1 MLSGVRMKPVDEVLA
16 SPIVQQTAFWS
27 EVKKNLGVG
36 TGAYAFKLPKSDV
49 AGCSGQSGSQEAD
62 VLVVQQQL
70 DAQHSIAYV
79 PYGPEI
85 EPVDGMHGPFLEELS
100 ESLRAY
106 LPSSCI
112 ALRYD
117 LCWESFWSGEEDFYD
132 ERGQWQGP
140 PDAPVQEMRFNFG
153 TQNWGF
159 KKAQSNLLPSNTVFL
174 NLLQS
179 EAALLAGMKS
189 KTRYN
194 IRLAARKGVVVDELG
209 MDQLDL
215 WYALYS
221 ETARRNGIY
230 LHELEYFRAV
240 LEARKSRNAQP
251 TEVILL
257 LARRDEL
264 PLAAMFL
271 VVSGSRATYLY
282 GASATENKALMG
294 SYALQW
300 AAVQKAKRM
309 GCSEYD
315 MFGVAPNADPEHPM
329 YGLYRFKT
337 GFGGRLYHRMGS
349 WDYPIQDEA
358 YTYFSAME
366 MTSRGYH
373 L

>member
-27 EVKKNLGVG
+27 EVKMNLGVG

-159 KKAQSNLLPSNTVFL
+159 KKAQSNLLPSNTVFF
-174 NLLQS
+174 
-179 EAALLAGMKS
+179 K
-189 KTRYN
+189 
-194 IRLAARKGVVVDELG
+194 
-209 MDQLDL
+209 
-215 WYALYS
+215 
-221 ETARRNGIY
+221 
-230 LHELEYFRAV
+230 F
-240 LEARKSRNAQP
+240 
-251 TEVILL
+251 
-257 LARRDEL
+257 
-264 PLAAMFL
+264 
-271 VVSGSRATYLY
+271 
-282 GASATENKALMG
+282 
-294 SYALQW
+294 
-300 AAVQKAKRM
+300 
-309 GCSEYD
+309 
-315 MFGVAPNADPEHPM
+315 VAE
-329 YGLYRFKT
+329 
-337 GFGGRLYHRMGS
+337 
-349 WDYPIQDEA
+349 
-358 YTYFSAME
+358 
-366 MTSRGYH
+366 
-373 L
+373 

>member
-1 MLSGVRMKPVDEVLA
+1 MFHRGNTPCGFVLIKNVNGMLSGVRMKPADEVLA

-251 TEVILL
+251 HGGDSAPGPAGRT
-257 LARRDEL
+257 
-264 PLAAMFL
+264 AAGGY
-271 VVSGSRATYLY
+271 VSGGEWQQGDVFVWGICYRKQSADGQLCPAVGCRAEGKT
-282 GASATENKALMG
+282 
-294 SYALQW
+294 
-300 AAVQKAKRM
+300 
-309 GCSEYD
+309 
-315 MFGVAPNADPEHPM
+315 H
-329 YGLYRFKT
+329 GLYRIRYVWCGAECRSGASHVWFIS
-337 GFGGRLYHRMGS
+337 F
-349 WDYPIQDEA
+349 
-358 YTYFSAME
+358 
-366 MTSRGYH
+366 
-373 L
+373 